1 MPENLKVTSLTRCW
15 VLKKDNTTRVFYS
28 RDKRSK
34 KSMPDMAIGIRR
46 LRKMLLVGA
55 LKDDW
60 KKAIIY
66 ENKPG
71 GIEIQRVN
79 PLDKYQG

>member
-15 VLKKDNTTRVFYS
+15 VVKKDGTKRVFYS

-34 KSMPDMAIGIRR
+34 RSRPDMALGIKR

-60 KKAIIY
+60 SKAIIY

-71 GIEIQRVN
+71 GTEVERVN
-79 PLDKYQG
+79 PSDKYQG